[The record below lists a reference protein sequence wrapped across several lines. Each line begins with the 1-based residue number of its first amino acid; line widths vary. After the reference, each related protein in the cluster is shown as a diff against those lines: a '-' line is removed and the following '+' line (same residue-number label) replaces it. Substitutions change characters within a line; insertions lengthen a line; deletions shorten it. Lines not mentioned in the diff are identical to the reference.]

1 MAEHRTF
8 NGFFSYAH
16 HDAEIDPSLIT
27 DFTSQLE
34 GRVGSKLTNARFA
47 IWRDKEGLRTGAR
60 WNEKIE
66 TELRRADVL
75 ILLLTPR
82 WIESDYCRREYTVF
96 EGVEAS
102 REIGEYVAPILARP
116 ISQQEKHF
124 TPEQKDVHDRIAN
137 RQYFKAVDFLNLN
150 RAQRNSEIEKLADD
164 IAGMIDRLRELPA
177 TSEHSAATR
186 RNARVGGP
194 REFSARAEDYAEVDF
209 LRSSEVRI
217 GPAEAKRERGVY
229 AQVDFVERLFVK
241 ASKAYIEF
249 GVRRASLSVASAAPG
264 QLRKIVGYNVQD
276 VDRAAYVS
284 LQDMPD
290 AVSVAMYAP
299 DGRGLAELALPPT
312 NNNYWS
318 QIATASSEV
327 RSDQLRAELRVS
339 LSPYGLHIP
348 DTRSQPLS
356 NVTKRKIQAIINV
369 AIQKHEQ
376 IAEDGRICRSVPI
389 RESAP

>member
-137 RQYFKAVDFLNLN
+137 RQYFKA
-150 RAQRNSEIEKLADD
+150 
-164 IAGMIDRLRELPA
+164 
-177 TSEHSAATR
+177 
-186 RNARVGGP
+186 
-194 REFSARAEDYAEVDF
+194 
-209 LRSSEVRI
+209 
-217 GPAEAKRERGVY
+217 
-229 AQVDFVERLFVK
+229 
-241 ASKAYIEF
+241 
-249 GVRRASLSVASAAPG
+249 
-264 QLRKIVGYNVQD
+264 
-276 VDRAAYVS
+276 
-284 LQDMPD
+284 
-290 AVSVAMYAP
+290 
-299 DGRGLAELALPPT
+299 
-312 NNNYWS
+312 
-318 QIATASSEV
+318 
-327 RSDQLRAELRVS
+327 
-339 LSPYGLHIP
+339 
-348 DTRSQPLS
+348 
-356 NVTKRKIQAIINV
+356 
-369 AIQKHEQ
+369 
-376 IAEDGRICRSVPI
+376 
-389 RESAP
+389 